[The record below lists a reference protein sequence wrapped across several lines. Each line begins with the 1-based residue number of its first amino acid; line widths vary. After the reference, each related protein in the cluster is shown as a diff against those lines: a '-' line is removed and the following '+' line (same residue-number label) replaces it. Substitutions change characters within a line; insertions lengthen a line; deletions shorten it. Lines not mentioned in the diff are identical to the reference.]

1 VAIEFGQPAPTVLI
15 TGAAGN
21 LGSRLAR
28 RLAQEPINLRLM
40 THRTPLPGD
49 LIGTARID
57 VVQADLAQAQTLIGA
72 LRGADCVV
80 HFAGVLFKP
89 RPATFLPETNTRWF
103 ANLVEAALTTAV
115 RRVVLISFP
124 HVEGPTTPQHPSAGR
139 LDREPI
145 SIHARTRLE
154 EERLLF
160 DKTRGT
166 ATTPVVLR
174 SATVYGRGILM
185 VEAAR
190 WLAQR
195 RLLGVWR
202 QPTWYHFIQTEDFL
216 DAAAAACLK
225 KGVSGIYQ
233 LGDES
238 PITIQYFLDEA
249 TRIWG
254 VPRPWRMPW
263 WMILA
268 AAGSCEL
275 FAALFGTISPLTRDF
290 VRLGRV
296 DHCCDTRRMRGEL
309 LPRLS
314 YPTFEQGKATLR

>member
-1 VAIEFGQPAPTVLI
+1 MAINPSASTILI

-28 RLAQEPINLRLM
+28 RLAQEPVNLRLM

-49 LIGTARID
+49 LTGEARID
-57 VVQADLAQAQTLIGA
+57 VVQADLARPETLTRA
-72 LRGADCVV
+72 LTGADCVV

-103 ANLVEAALTTAV
+103 SNLLEAALTTGV
-115 RRVVLISFP
+115 SRVILISFP
-124 HVEGPTTPQHPSAGR
+124 HVEGPTTPEHPGAGR
-139 LDREPI
+139 LDGAPI
-145 SIHARTRLE
+145 SVHARTRLE

-160 DKTRGT
+160 EKTRGT

-174 SATVYGRGILM
+174 SATIYGRGILM

-202 QPTWYHFIQTEDFL
+202 QPTWYHFIQTQDFL
-216 DAAAAACLK
+216 DAAAAACVK
-225 KGVSGIYQ
+225 QGVSGIYQ

-238 PITIQYFLDEA
+238 PITIQQALDEA

-254 VPRPWRMPW
+254 LPPPWRMPW
-263 WMILA
+263 WMILTA
-268 AAGSCEL
+268 AASCEM
-275 FAALFGTISPLTRDF
+275 FGALFGTISPLTRDF

-296 DHCCDTRRMRGEL
+296 DHCCDTRRMRAEL

-314 YPTFEQGKATLR
+314 YPTFEQGKSTLR

>member
-1 VAIEFGQPAPTVLI
+1 
-15 TGAAGN
+15 
-21 LGSRLAR
+21 
-28 RLAQEPINLRLM
+28 M

-49 LIGTARID
+49 LTGKARID
-57 VVQADLAQAQTLIGA
+57 VVQADLARPETLISA
-72 LRGADCVV
+72 LSAADCVV
-80 HFAGVLFKP
+80 HFAGVLFRP

-103 ANLVEAALTTAV
+103 ANLVAAALNAGV
-115 RRVVLISFP
+115 RRVILISFP
-124 HVEGPTTPQHPSAGR
+124 HVEGPTTPEHPGAGR
-139 LDREPI
+139 LDGQPI

-160 DKTRGT
+160 EKTRGT
-166 ATTPVVLR
+166 ATAPVVLR
-174 SATVYGRGILM
+174 SATIYDRGILM

-202 QPTWYHFIQTEDFL
+202 QPTWYHFIQTQDFL
-216 DAAAAACLK
+216 DATAASCVK
-225 KGVSGIYQ
+225 EGISGIYQ

-238 PITIQYFLDEA
+238 PITIQQFLDEA

-254 VPRPWRMPW
+254 LPRPWRMPW
-263 WMILA
+263 WTILA

-296 DHCCDTRRMRGEL
+296 DHCCDTRRMRAEL
-309 LPRLS
+309 LPQLS
-314 YPTFEQGKATLR
+314 YPTFEQGKYTLR

>member
-1 VAIEFGQPAPTVLI
+1 MAIEFGPSAPTVLI

-28 RLAQEPINLRLM
+28 RLSAGPINLRLM
-40 THRTPLPGD
+40 THRTPLPAD
-49 LIGTARID
+49 LIGKARID
-57 VVQADLAQAQTLIGA
+57 VVQGDLAQPQTLISA

-80 HFAGVLFKP
+80 HFAGVLFRP
-89 RPATFLPETNTRWF
+89 RPARFLPETNTRWF
-103 ANLVEAALTTAV
+103 ANLVEAALTTGV
-115 RRVVLISFP
+115 RRVILISFP
-124 HVEGPTTPQHPSAGR
+124 HVEGPTTPEHPGAGR
-139 LDREPI
+139 LDGEPI
-145 SIHARTRLE
+145 SVHARTRLE

-174 SATVYGRGILM
+174 SATIYGRGILM

-202 QPTWYHFIQTEDFL
+202 KPTWYHFIQTQDFL
-216 DAAAAACLK
+216 DAAAAACVK
-225 KGVSGIYQ
+225 ERVSGIYQ

-254 VPRPWRMPW
+254 LPRPWRMPW

-268 AAGSCEL
+268 AAGLANCSLRCSEP
-275 FAALFGTISPLTRDF
+275 F
-290 VRLGRV
+290 
-296 DHCCDTRRMRGEL
+296 RR
-309 LPRLS
+309 
-314 YPTFEQGKATLR
+314 